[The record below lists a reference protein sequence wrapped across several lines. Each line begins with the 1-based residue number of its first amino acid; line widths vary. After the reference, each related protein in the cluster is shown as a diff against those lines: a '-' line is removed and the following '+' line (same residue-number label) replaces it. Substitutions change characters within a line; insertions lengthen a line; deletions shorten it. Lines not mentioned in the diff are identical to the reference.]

1 MKRKKLSKKNIS
13 LCLFGIY
20 LFILVWTVL
29 FKGQLSLDQI
39 GRYHNINLI
48 PFEGS
53 IRINGKIDYLEIFAN
68 VFVFIPLGLFLS
80 EQKQFRFVQMLVLI
94 IGISVTIEVLQYI
107 MWIGVTDITDVI
119 GNTIG
124 GIIGIGIYQFI
135 ACNVKDS
142 TTKIVNMLGFL
153 FVISVFM
160 IIVLLQIRILSTR
173 YFW

>member
-1 MKRKKLSKKNIS
+1 
-13 LCLFGIY
+13 
-20 LFILVWTVL
+20 
-29 FKGQLSLDQI
+29 
-39 GRYHNINLI
+39 
-48 PFEGS
+48 
-53 IRINGKIDYLEIFAN
+53 
-68 VFVFIPLGLFLS
+68 
-80 EQKQFRFVQMLVLI
+80 MLVLI

-135 ACNVKDS
+135 ACKVKDS

-160 IIVLLQIRILSTR
+160 IIVLLQTGILSTR